1 MSNTCLAFSP
11 ETRATSSASTPRHF
25 ATVWATIGRVQ
36 GSLRPGRHRFRRDL
50 PTSSSSFS
58 GALGI
63 MYGASLS
70 KRILSSGRTPSF
82 RASRKAFPGTSFEK
96 KRSLHISELL
106 VLPLWVLDTIVKT
119 FFFLHCVLGD
129 YCFSVFI
136 PIFHYQCL
144 LVFSYT
150 CISCKKIITNEQDTK
165 QAKEI
170 IDQLLSLQTK
180 SKK

>member
-1 MSNTCLAFSP
+1 MSLATGGGVGCDGGTGDFMSNTCLAFSP

-96 KRSLHISELL
+96 EKRFTCK
-106 VLPLWVLDTIVKT
+106 WTT
-119 FFFLHCVLGD
+119 WATTLGVGHN
-129 YCFSVFI
+129 CRGAWRKAFSDFR
-136 PIFHYQCL
+136 
-144 LVFSYT
+144 
-150 CISCKKIITNEQDTK
+150 
-165 QAKEI
+165 
-170 IDQLLSLQTK
+170 
-180 SKK
+180 